1 MLLRIKSVACI
12 LLMSVLLSP
21 AATVKAQEGG
31 QAMLDEATSLKL
43 KANTPAELGK
53 VVETCEAAIA
63 AGLDEGSLRLAKQL
77 IAASSFQRA
86 QLMIQSLP
94 SVANNANAVRQLRRK
109 TMEELK
115 KAVENNP
122 SMAEAYILMAKL
134 ESLPGGDRSQ
144 ALDSLNRAIEAL
156 KDKPVD
162 LSVAYIMRAQL
173 REGKDE
179 QIADLRNAVK
189 ADSTNIDA
197 WQALIAMQ
205 LHLER
210 YQEALSD
217 AKDLLAKD
225 ESNQMAL
232 VAAVEALVRLQKRK
246 DAIELLD
253 ARIEKN
259 PSVAMYYRIRAAT
272 YRAESYAEGVTD
284 EERDAANKKAMEDLN
299 KAIELDPRDAE
310 ALVMRG
316 MLYYQEKQVE
326 KANRDIT
333 DSLLIRPD
341 SVSGVL
347 MRSMVAAQE
356 GRFADAIADMEML
369 VRADPNQLEWIRQ
382 LASYY
387 QLDKRPRLAIQL
399 LDQLLE
405 TAPDNAAALR
415 SRGDAK
421 LSVNMHQEA
430 IDDYEA
436 AIKLMEANRDKS
448 DPEEFKEEYSG
459 LLNNLSWVMSTSPKD
474 ELRDGQRALELALK
488 ACEATEYEAPHIL
501 STLAAAYAETGDFEN
516 ARKWASKAVELGK
529 EQEHDQTEQLEKE
542 LESYEED
549 KPWREKQEIEE
560 NEKPLVVPSDSIDT

>member
-1 MLLRIKSVACI
+1 MLLRIKSVACV
-12 LLMSVLLSP
+12 LMMCVLLSP
-21 AATVKAQEGG
+21 VAALKAQEGG
-31 QAMLDEATSLKL
+31 QAKLDEATSLKL
-43 KANTPAELGK
+43 NANTPAELGK
-53 VVETCEAAIA
+53 VVEACEAAIA

-86 QLMIQSLP
+86 QSMIQAFP

-109 TMEELK
+109 TMDELK

-122 SMAEAYILMAKL
+122 SMAEAFILMAKL

-144 ALDSLNRAIEAL
+144 ALDSLNRAIEVL

-179 QIADLRNAVK
+179 QIDDLRKAVK

-253 ARIEKN
+253 ARIEKD
-259 PSVAMYYRIRAAT
+259 PKVAMYYRIRAAI
-272 YRAESYAEGVTD
+272 YRAESYAEGVS
-284 EERDAANKKAMEDLN
+284 EEDRDAANKREMEDLN

-316 MLYYQEKQVE
+316 MLYYQQKEVE

-369 VRADPNQLEWIRQ
+369 VRADPTQTEWISR
-382 LASYY
+382 LATYY

-405 TAPDNAAALR
+405 ANPDSAAALR

-436 AIKLMEANRDKS
+436 AIKVMEANRDKPN
-448 DPEEFKEEYSG
+448 PEEFKEDYSG
-459 LLNNLSWVMSTSPKD
+459 LLNNLSWVMATSPKD
-474 ELRDGQRALELALK
+474 ELRDGKRAVEYALK
-488 ACEATEYEAPHIL
+488 ACEATDYKAPHIL
-501 STLAAAYAETGDFEN
+501 STLAAAYAETSDFEN

-529 EQEHDQTEQLEKE
+529 EQQHEQVEQLEEE
-542 LESYEED
+542 LKSYEAD
-549 KPWREKQEIEE
+549 KPWREKQETEE
-560 NEKPLVVPSDSIDT
+560 NEKPLVAPSDSIDT

>member
-1 MLLRIKSVACI
+1 MLLRIKSVACA
-12 LLMSVLLSP
+12 LMMCVLLLP
-21 AATVKAQEGG
+21 AATLEAQEEG
-31 QAMLDEATSLKL
+31 QAKLDEATSLKL
-43 KANTPAELGK
+43 KANTPDELGK
-53 VVETCEAAIA
+53 VVEACEAAIA

-77 IAASSFQRA
+77 IAASAFQRA
-86 QLMIQSLP
+86 DLMYQSLP
-94 SVANNANAVRQLRRK
+94 SVANNANAVRQLLRK
-109 TMEELK
+109 IKEDLK
-115 KAVENNP
+115 KAVENSP
-122 SMAEAYILMAKL
+122 SMAEAFILMAKL
-134 ESLPGGDRSQ
+134 ETLGGDRSQ
-144 ALDSLNRAIEAL
+144 AIDNLNRAIEAL

-179 QIADLRNAVK
+179 QIADLRSAVK

-217 AKDLLAKD
+217 AKDLLSKD

-232 VAAVEALVRLQKRK
+232 VAAVEALVRLEKRK

-253 ARIEKN
+253 ARIEKD
-259 PSVAMYYRIRAAT
+259 PKVGMYYRIRAAT
-272 YRAESYAEGVTD
+272 YRAESYADGVSEEG
-284 EERDAANKKAMEDLN
+284 RDAANKKAMEDVN

-341 SVSGVL
+341 SMSGVL

-369 VRADPNQLEWIRQ
+369 VRADPTQLEWIRQ

-405 TAPDNAAALR
+405 IDTNNAAALR

-421 LSVNMHQEA
+421 LSVNLHQQA

-436 AIKLMEANRDKS
+436 AIAVMEANRDKPNP
-448 DPEEFKEEYSG
+448 DEFKEDYSG

-474 ELRDGQRALELALK
+474 ELRDGKRALELALK
-488 ACEATEYEAPHIL
+488 ACEATEYKAPHIL
-501 STLAAAYAETGDFEN
+501 STLAAAYAETGDFES
-516 ARKWASKAVELGK
+516 ARKWSSKAVELGK
-529 EQEHDQTEQLEKE
+529 EQQHEQTEALEKE
-542 LESYEED
+542 LESYKAD
-549 KPWREKQEIEE
+549 KPWREKQETEE
-560 NEKPLVVPSDSIDT
+560 NEKPLVAPSDSIDT